1 MVQHIRHNE
10 PMSESSDRP
19 AHGRDLT
26 LAGVLIVL
34 AGASGVCSFL
44 VGWAR
49 ISYPTAEPSVAVD
62 AVGHARLGLY
72 LGLFMILAG
81 LVVLTIGSSEVK
93 GAWASTGIAC
103 GLAVGA
109 FAIVDLVSERNRA
122 IGEVIDRAVRNG
134 VGSAGQIRGQLE
146 HLIVFTFRPGIYLA
160 LASAALAIAAAVLMF
175 VHRRAADRAGDNVG
189 PVELHDD

>member
-1 MVQHIRHNE
+1 MST
-10 PMSESSDRP
+10 MSESSDRP
-19 AHGRDLT
+19 GHGRDLT

-62 AVGHARLGLY
+62 SVGHARLGLY

-81 LVVLTIGSSEVK
+81 LVVLTIGSREVK
-93 GAWASTGIAC
+93 RAWASTGIAC
-103 GLAVGA
+103 GLVVGA
-109 FAIVDLVSERNRA
+109 FAIVDLLSERHRA
-122 IGEVIDRAVRNG
+122 IGEVIDRAIRSS
-134 VGSAGQIRGQLE
+134 VGSAGRIREQLE
-146 HLIVFTFRPGIYLA
+146 HLIEFSFRPGIYVA

-175 VHRRAADRAGDNVG
+175 VHRSRPNRAGNGIGGLEPGDG
-189 PVELHDD
+189 